1 MLQVNIK
8 PLASDCLEEAM
19 KLAQIKA
26 LNSFDFS
33 DCLNYINYAWSDIY
47 SRMACIDDGYYAR
60 TVRITQKKTILPP
73 FVKNTVLVYKSREAT
88 GSPSIILRRSGYDD
102 MDSTDTYHISGAE
115 LYVPAAE
122 YGNIWLR
129 YVPACPQLFF
139 THHNRDPKLH
149 EEYTEK
155 RNKFYGLY
163 YIAGRNT
170 YTKAEEFVEGTQ
182 YFMYDVISGAWMDAT
197 NFVTDKNVTNFY
209 TKTPDE
215 DVVFIDPS
223 DVEADYATITQWLL
237 VSRADSIAYTDITS
251 FMFLQ
256 GNDWEV
262 KYVSCDFP
270 YIFVSY
276 RHKVMG
282 EYMSGFLDKDLLFNR
297 WNGFDYTGQG
307 TNCLFIDAKHNDKT
321 GMGVVIKD
329 YNDLDEEGNPRI
341 KELGW
346 TPDTMLDY
354 PCPEMYRYLVARLA
368 DKFSA
373 LNESDVLGV
382 QKELAEARYAFEAY
396 LEKDKSAWKRI
407 NNVNPATI
415 ADYL

>member
-1 MLQVNIK
+1 MLQVNVK

-26 LNSFDFS
+26 LNSFDYS

-60 TVRITQKKTILPP
+60 TVKITQKKTLLPP
-73 FVKNTVLVYKSREAT
+73 YVKNSVLVYKSREAT

-149 EEYTEK
+149 DEYEEK

-170 YTKAEEFVEGTQ
+170 YIKAEEYSTELQ
-182 YFMYDVISGAWMDAT
+182 YFEYDYVVHDWKDVTGQVDDT
-197 NFVTDKNVTNFY
+197 NFMKYYN
-209 TKTPDE
+209 KTADE
-215 DVVFIDPS
+215 DIITIDPA
-223 DVEADYATITQWLL
+223 DLEADLSLITQWVL
-237 VSRADSIAYTDITS
+237 VSRADNIAYTDITQYV
-251 FMFLQ
+251 FGQ
-256 GNDWEV
+256 GPNWEI

-276 RHKVMG
+276 QHKITG
-282 EYMSGFLDKDLLFNR
+282 DYLTGFFDRDLYFNQ
-297 WNGFDYTGQG
+297 WNGMDFIGRG
-307 TNCLFIDAKHNDKT
+307 TNCLLVSAMHNDKT
-321 GMGVVIKD
+321 GMGVVVKD